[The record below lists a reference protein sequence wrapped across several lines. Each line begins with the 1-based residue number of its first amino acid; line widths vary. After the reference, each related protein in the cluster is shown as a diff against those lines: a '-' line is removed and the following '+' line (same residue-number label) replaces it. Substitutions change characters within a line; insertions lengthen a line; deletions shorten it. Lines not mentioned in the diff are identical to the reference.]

1 MTLIVLV
8 VLAAAWLGYFAL
20 WFREKRTSG
29 LRRSDGLVDVG
40 RSFSGSAVAAGRDR
54 APLTG
59 FGAVAGLGAGAGFGA
74 GGGLGPWSLQDLLE
88 PPRSR
93 RQALRRRRRV
103 AAVLLAAAL
112 VSLLAVPVVGSV
124 ALAVH
129 VIVDLVLVLFAFGSL
144 NRQPNPAATL
154 AEVRVL
160 YPDRPAPSEAAAVPL
175 RPVAN
180 G

>member
-40 RSFSGSAVAAGRDR
+40 RPFSGSAVAASRDR

-59 FGAVAGLGAGAGFGA
+59 FGTVAGLGA
-74 GGGLGPWSLQDLLE
+74 GGLGPWSLQDLLE
-88 PPRSR
+88 PPRTR

-112 VSLLAVPVVGSV
+112 VSLLAVPVAGSA

-144 NRQPNPAATL
+144 NRQPAPAATL

-160 YPDRPAPSEAAAVPL
+160 YPDRPAPAEAATMPL
-175 RPVAN
+175 GRVAN